1 MQQVLVVVG
10 RDDHREAD
18 VLALGLLEFQH
29 RAQGV
34 VKAVLEAA
42 LGIVDLGQALDAH
55 ADEDVGIFIGQLN
68 DFLGIVTVGAEF
80 EKS

>member
-1 MQQVLVVVG
+1 M
-10 RDDHREAD
+10 
-18 VLALGLLEFQH
+18 
-29 RAQGV
+29 

-42 LGIVDLGQALDAH
+42 LGIVDLGQTFDAH
-55 ADEDVGIFIGQLN
+55 ADEDVRIFIGQLN